1 MLLKL
6 VPDNTNI
13 NFMRWKTVTIAVSV
27 LLIVA
32 SIALVAVRGLNFG
45 IDFKGGILIEAG
57 FTQKPDLDDLRK
69 ELNGL
74 GLGAVSLQEFGGDR
88 QIAIRLQQQEGG
100 EEAQQAAVTKV
111 RQTLIASH
119 GEDGVSFRRV
129 ETVGGKVSND
139 LIWDASL
146 AIGLAMV
153 AIAIYIWLRFEWQFG
168 VGGLV
173 SLFHDVALVVGF
185 VALFNLEFD
194 LNMVAALLTTV
205 GYSLNDTVVV
215 YDRVRENLR
224 KYRKMDMEPL
234 LNLTLNETLSRTI
247 MVSLTTSLALLALLI
262 FGGEVLRGFTAA
274 MLVGVWVGT
283 FSSIYVAAPLLIYMK
298 VGPHTFLQAEE
309 AKAGSKVEKTGKAA
323 L

>member
-13 NFMRWKTVTIAVSV
+13 NFMRWKNISLGLSV
-27 LLIVA
+27 LLLIA

-57 FTQKPDLDDLRK
+57 FEQKPDLDDLRNQ
-69 ELNGL
+69 LNGL

-88 QIAIRLQQQEGG
+88 QIAIRLQQQDGG
-100 EEAQQAAVTKV
+100 EQGQQIAVAKV
-111 RQTLIASH
+111 RQTLQAKY
-119 GEDGVSFRRV
+119 GEEGVNFRRV

-153 AIAIYIWLRFEWQFG
+153 AIAIYIWFRFEWQFG
-168 VGGLV
+168 VGGLI

-185 VALFNLEFD
+185 VALLGLEFD

-205 GYSLNDTVVV
+205 GYSLNDTVVI

-247 MVSLTTSLALLALLI
+247 MVSLTTSLALLALLV

-298 VGPHTFLQAEE
+298 VGPQTFLQAEE
-309 AKAGSKVEKTGKAA
+309 AKAGKAEQTGKAG
-323 L
+323 

>member
-13 NFMRWKTVTIAVSV
+13 NFMRWKYVTLAISV
-27 LLIVA
+27 LLIVG
-32 SIALVAVRGLNFG
+32 SIALVGFRGLNFG
-45 IDFKGGILIEAG
+45 IDFKGGILIEAA
-57 FTQKPDLDDLRK
+57 FEQKPNLDDLRS
-69 ELNGL
+69 ELNNL
-74 GLGAVSLQEFGGDR
+74 GLGAVSLQEFGSDR

-100 EEAQQAAVTKV
+100 EEGQQIAVAKV
-111 RQTLIASH
+111 RDTLNATY
-119 GEDGVSFRRV
+119 GEDGVNFRRV

-153 AIAIYIWLRFEWQFG
+153 GIAIYIWFRFEWQFG

-173 SLFHDVALVVGF
+173 SLFHDVALVMGF
-185 VALFNLEFD
+185 VALLGLEFD

-205 GYSLNDTVVV
+205 GYSLNDTVVI

-247 MVSLTTSLALLALLI
+247 MVSLSTSAALLALLI

-283 FSSIYVAAPLLIYMK
+283 FS
-298 VGPHTFLQAEE
+298 
-309 AKAGSKVEKTGKAA
+309 
-323 L
+323 

>member
-6 VPDNTNI
+6 IPDNTNI
-13 NFMRWKTVTIAVSV
+13 NFMRWKNISLAISV
-27 LLIVA
+27 LLLVA
-32 SIALVAVRGLNFG
+32 SVALVAVRGLNFG

-57 FTQKPDLDDLRK
+57 FEKKPDLDELRDD
-69 ELNGL
+69 LNGL

-100 EEAQQAAVTKV
+100 EQGQQIAVTKV
-111 RQTLIASH
+111 RDTLSAKY

-146 AIGLAMV
+146 AIGLAMLG
-153 AIAIYIWLRFEWQFG
+153 IAIYIWFRFEWQFG
-168 VGGLV
+168 VGGLL
-173 SLFHDVALVVGF
+173 SLFHDVALVIGF
-185 VALFNLEFD
+185 VALLGLEFD

-205 GYSLNDTVVV
+205 GYSLNDTVVI

-224 KYRKMDMEPL
+224 KYRKMDIEPL
-234 LNLTLNETLSRTI
+234 LNLTINETLSRTI
-247 MVSLTTSLALLALLI
+247 MVSLSTSVALLALLI

-283 FSSIYVAAPLLIYMK
+283 FSSIYVASPLLILMK
-298 VGPHTFLQAEE
+298 VGPHTFLQTEE
-309 AKAGSKVEKTGKAA
+309 NKAGKAEQTRKVNG
-323 L
+323 

>member
-13 NFMRWKTVTIAVSV
+13 NFMRWKYVTLAISV
-27 LLIVA
+27 LLIVG
-32 SIALVAVRGLNFG
+32 SIALVGFRGLNFG
-45 IDFKGGILIEAG
+45 IDFKGGILIEAA
-57 FTQKPDLDDLRK
+57 FEQKPNLDDLRS
-69 ELNGL
+69 ELNNL
-74 GLGAVSLQEFGGDR
+74 GLGAVSLQEFGSDR

-100 EEAQQAAVTKV
+100 EEGQQIAVAKV
-111 RQTLIASH
+111 RDTLNATY
-119 GEDGVSFRRV
+119 GEDGVNFRRV

-153 AIAIYIWLRFEWQFG
+153 GIAIYIWFRFEWQFG

-173 SLFHDVALVVGF
+173 SLFHDVALVMGF
-185 VALFNLEFD
+185 VALLGLEFD

-205 GYSLNDTVVV
+205 GYSLNDTVVI

-247 MVSLTTSLALLALLI
+247 MVSLSTSAALLALLI

-283 FSSIYVAAPLLIYMK
+283 FSSIYVAAPLLLAMK
-298 VGPHTFLQAEE
+298 VGPHTFLQAEDN
-309 AKAGSKVEKTGKAA
+309 KTGKAERA
-323 L
+323 GKVSS